1 MTPNDMEDA
10 IVHTDAHL
18 RLAALT
24 DAPVLAHLHQLCL
37 EQNWQ
42 PEAFA
47 RLLSLPGALGV
58 LAQRRQTD
66 PMPVAYCMAIPAGD
80 VADLVAIG
88 VVPEMRRQ
96 GLARALIAFL
106 LTHLRSTT
114 DKRPDNTIISGP
126 EALMLEV
133 NIHNNAAIN
142 FYEKTGFRTVG
153 RRKNYYKQ
161 DGHRADAM
169 VMRLD
174 I

>member
-10 IVHTDAHL
+10 IVHTDALL
-18 RLAALT
+18 RQAVLS

-42 PEAFA
+42 SEAFA

-58 LAQRRQTD
+58 LAQRRQAD
-66 PMPVAYCMAIPAGD
+66 PMPVAYGLTIPAGD

-88 VVPEMRRQ
+88 VMPEMRRQ

-106 LTHLRSTT
+106 VTHLRSTT
-114 DKRPDNTIISGP
+114 DRRPDNTIISGP

-142 FYEKTGFRTVG
+142 FYEKTGFRTVS

-161 DGHRADAM
+161 DGHRADAL